1 MEMRT
6 SEKEMNMKGLDQENV
21 EIEFLS
27 KIMRYQQMQGENTNL
42 VGLTQF
48 FRGLSE
54 PGGKKGGASYS
65 MVLRLKSWGDGL
77 APASIR

>member
-27 KIMRYQQMQGENTNL
+27 KITRYQQIQGENTNL

-54 PGGKKGGASYS
+54 PGEKKGGGQ
-65 MVLRLKSWGDGL
+65 VTPWF
-77 APASIR
+77 